1 MDDWGQCAFHEMEEY
16 YFSAVVHVPTF
27 ASDREKNSSD
37 TVDDELTGDSSDGGE
52 NENPLE

>member
-1 MDDWGQCAFHEMEEY
+1 MDDFHEMEKH
-16 YFSAVVHVPTF
+16 YFPAVVHASTF
-27 ASDREKNSSD
+27 TSDREKSSSD